1 MCYNLNVKTEGFLKE
16 GKKNEE
22 TEFKTEMTDDKA
34 AKIVAKEISNKAKLN
49 KADILL
55 KLKNNSLEQLKKILK
70 RVM

>member
-1 MCYNLNVKTEGFLKE
+1 
-16 GKKNEE
+16 
-22 TEFKTEMTDDKA
+22 MTDDKA

-55 KLKNNSLEQLKKILK
+55 KLKNNSLEQLKKIFK